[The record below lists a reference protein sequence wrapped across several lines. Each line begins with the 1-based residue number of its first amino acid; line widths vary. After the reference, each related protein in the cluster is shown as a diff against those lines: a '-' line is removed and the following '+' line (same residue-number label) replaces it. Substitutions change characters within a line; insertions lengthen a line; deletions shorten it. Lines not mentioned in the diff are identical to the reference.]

1 LKRALGLL
9 CKLAKIRSHIYEIQ
23 KILAELEKEAVKW
36 WPKHLEAEVAS
47 RSVTAAKGGTDNFR
61 GGCVRILG

>member
-1 LKRALGLL
+1 MP
-9 CKLAKIRSHIYEIQ
+9 KLEVTFMRYK
-23 KILAELEKEAVKW
+23 KTLAELEKEAVKW
-36 WPKHLEAEVAS
+36 WPKHLEAEVAG

>member
-1 LKRALGLL
+1 MRYK
-9 CKLAKIRSHIYEIQ
+9 KT
-23 KILAELEKEAVKW
+23 LAELEKEAVKW
-36 WPKHLEAEVAS
+36 WPKHLEAEVAG